1 MTCLLRR
8 DVGKRNIRIHN
19 SKLEV
24 SDVNSFYERA
34 FQELA
39 DEISEGVEAGKAYDM
54 SSLLTRYISLLKEK
68 GVDGQSYTKQLLN
81 FFFRVIS
88 QIALFSISLKTKRSQ
103 SWCTLVVSH

>member
-68 GVDGQSYTKQLLN
+68 GVDGQSYTKQLLI
-81 FFFRVIS
+81 FF
-88 QIALFSISLKTKRSQ
+88 LKSFHRSHCFPSASKQ
-103 SWCTLVVSH
+103 NEARAGVL